1 MILFFTL
8 DLVLTF
14 AESPLSITWYRKTG
28 VKKRKCQ
35 MAFVFVW
42 LVIMAGKFS
51 LAIYD
56 HSISAFYSF
65 IIKQKE
71 TLLLIALQGKVW
83 IRSETI

>member
-1 MILFFTL
+1 
-8 DLVLTF
+8 
-14 AESPLSITWYRKTG
+14 
-28 VKKRKCQ
+28 

-56 HSISAFYSF
+56 HSISAFHSF

-83 IRSETI
+83 IRSEIKTEGNSVADSLARKGLDTLRDCIAWF